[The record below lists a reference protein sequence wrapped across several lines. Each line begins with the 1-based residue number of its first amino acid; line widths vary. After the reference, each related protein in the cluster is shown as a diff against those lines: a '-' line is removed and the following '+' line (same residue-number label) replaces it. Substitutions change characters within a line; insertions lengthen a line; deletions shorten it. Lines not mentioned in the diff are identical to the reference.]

1 MEVEI
6 TEVLFGS
13 ALYEQSKQFRDLVLR
28 RPIGLTLSAQDVA
41 GEENQIHIV
50 ALTAGETKDGRD
62 RSIIGCVLLK
72 PLTSDLIK
80 LRQMAVGPQA
90 QGAGLGRKLV
100 RFAEA
105 LAQAR
110 GYKEIE
116 LNARVSA
123 QVFYEKLGYEVCG
136 EPFVEVTL
144 PTILMTR
151 ALH

>member
-13 ALYEQSKQFRDLVLR
+13 ELYEQSKQFRDHVLR
-28 RPIGLTLSAQDVA
+28 RPIGLTLSAQDIA
-41 GEENQIHIV
+41 GEERQIHIV
-50 ALTAGETKDGRD
+50 AINAED
-62 RSIIGCVLLK
+62 REIVGCVLLK

-100 RFAEA
+100 RFAET

-110 GYKEIE
+110 GFKEIE

-151 ALH
+151 TLR

>member
-13 ALYEQSKQFRDLVLR
+13 ELYEQSKQFRDQVLR
-28 RPIGLTLSAQDVA
+28 RPIGLTLSAQDIA
-41 GEENQIHIV
+41 GEERQIHIV
-50 ALTAGETKDGRD
+50 AINAEDKE
-62 RSIIGCVLLK
+62 IVGC
-72 PLTSDLIK
+72 
-80 LRQMAVGPQA
+80 
-90 QGAGLGRKLV
+90 V
-100 RFAEA
+100 RFAET